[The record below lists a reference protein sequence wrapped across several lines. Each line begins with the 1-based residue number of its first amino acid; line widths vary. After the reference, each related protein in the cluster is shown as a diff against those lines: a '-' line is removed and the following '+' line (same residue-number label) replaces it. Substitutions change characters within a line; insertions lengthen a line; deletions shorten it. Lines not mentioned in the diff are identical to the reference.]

1 MYKITYSRRKID
13 GSVILDYLPEI
24 RTYAGQLFRFRST
37 QPGYVSFTHGLTED
51 QLATYGVLLF
61 ESEEAF
67 NNCMIA
73 EESDQEAQAARA
85 ALQAFGAE
93 HDIETNIT
101 YETI

>member
-13 GSVILDYLPEI
+13 GSIIIDYLPEI
-24 RTYAGQLFRFRST
+24 RTYAAQLFRFRST
-37 QPGYVSFTHGLTED
+37 QPGYVSFTHGLTDD

-61 ESEEAF
+61 ESEAAF
-67 NNCMIA
+67 NDCMAA
-73 EESDQEAQAARA
+73 EESDAESQAARA

-93 HDIETNIT
+93 NDIATDIT